1 MSEEANA
8 AEIAALKSQIKN
20 LEDQTETHK
29 HTLYGE
35 DNASGLVREFRDHK
49 NEAKYL
55 RTVYILG
62 TALVLPWI
70 NALLGKLG
78 LGPIKLG

>member
-1 MSEEANA
+1 MSEETNA
-8 AEIAALKSQIKN
+8 AEIASLKTQIKH
-20 LEDQTETHK
+20 LEDQTAIHK
-29 HTLYGE
+29 NTLYGE
-35 DNASGLVREFRDHK
+35 DNDAGLVREFRDHK

-62 TALVLPWI
+62 TALILPWI
-70 NALLGKLG
+70 NAFLGKMG